1 MKLFGKTITPKELKR
16 RVGLIDQVAGV
27 RLVTLDDGHA
37 RGSRAALV
45 QTGSGLD
52 FTILIDRCM
61 DLGGVTF
68 NGAALGWRSS
78 VGDVAPQYFEPE
90 HIRWL
95 RSFQGGLLATCGL
108 SNVGAPQAGSEVS
121 GLGLHGRIG
130 ATPAHDVSI
139 SRGWEGDAYVMRVSG
154 VMREASVFGE
164 KFALK
169 RAITAWLGEPRIAVK
184 DELTNEG
191 MNPTPFQLLY
201 HVNVGWPVVDAGSRI
216 LAPSRTIAPRDAV
229 AAAGLDTW
237 DQLTA
242 PQRGYAEQVFY
253 HDMKPAKDGSATVAI
268 VNGDFSK
275 PEHVGMYLKYD
286 TATLPRFAQWKMM
299 GEQEYV
305 VGLEPANCGVQGRAH
320 DEAAGLLHS
329 LKGGETRTFA
339 LEFGAIP
346 NAAAFKA
353 VQAQT
358 GGAKPKVAKDCMA
371 FVKG

>member
-121 GLGLHGRIG
+121 GLGLHEERVLADVAFLVFLGDLFKRFLG
-130 ATPAHDVSI
+130 FSKLLVFVDVSC
-139 SRGWEGDAYVMRVSG
+139 GDVLVCSG
-154 VMREASVFGE
+154 ER
-164 KFALK
+164 
-169 RAITAWLGEPRIAVK
+169 
-184 DELTNEG
+184 
-191 MNPTPFQLLY
+191 
-201 HVNVGWPVVDAGSRI
+201 
-216 LAPSRTIAPRDAV
+216 
-229 AAAGLDTW
+229 
-237 DQLTA
+237 
-242 PQRGYAEQVFY
+242 
-253 HDMKPAKDGSATVAI
+253 
-268 VNGDFSK
+268 
-275 PEHVGMYLKYD
+275 
-286 TATLPRFAQWKMM
+286 
-299 GEQEYV
+299 
-305 VGLEPANCGVQGRAH
+305 LE
-320 DEAAGLLHS
+320 
-329 LKGGETRTFA
+329 
-339 LEFGAIP
+339 
-346 NAAAFKA
+346 
-353 VQAQT
+353 
-358 GGAKPKVAKDCMA
+358 
-371 FVKG
+371 